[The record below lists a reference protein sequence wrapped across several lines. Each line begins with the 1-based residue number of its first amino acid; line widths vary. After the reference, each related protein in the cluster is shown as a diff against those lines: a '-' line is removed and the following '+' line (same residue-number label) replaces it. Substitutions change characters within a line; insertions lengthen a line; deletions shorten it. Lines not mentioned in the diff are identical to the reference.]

1 MKPPI
6 KKKRRK
12 RRRKPK
18 FGADSKLSARARA
31 ILERT
36 ARARAEIDAYLAS
49 PDPLEEEQTVSA
61 A

>member
-1 MKPPI
+1 M

-31 ILERT
+31 AIERT
-36 ARARAEIDAYLAS
+36 AQARAEIDAFIAS
-49 PDPLEEEQTVSA
+49 PDSEEELTVSA